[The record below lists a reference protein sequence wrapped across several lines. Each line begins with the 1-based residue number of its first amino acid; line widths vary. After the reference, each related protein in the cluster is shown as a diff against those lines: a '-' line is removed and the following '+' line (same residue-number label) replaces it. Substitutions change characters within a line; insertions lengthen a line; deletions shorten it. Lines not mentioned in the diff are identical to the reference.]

1 TRRFPISLDDHL
13 SSRNRRMRRL
23 EVMLQHRA
31 TREAEGYLELG
42 MHQHALDAL
51 ERQEHRE
58 LLGFQASYLAG
69 EALRGLGRHEEAL
82 AMYEQSAELNPENVD
97 LYVAMGTCY
106 KRLGEID
113 IAIEVLEDALIV
125 EPGNSV
131 VLYNLACYWSLAR
144 RPRRS
149 LNFLHRALDQDWQ
162 LSAMLSAEPDFD
174 PIRQDPRFRS
184 LAEDALVKR
193 SS

>member
-1 TRRFPISLDDHL
+1 
-13 SSRNRRMRRL
+13 MRRL
-23 EVMLQHRA
+23 EIMLHRRS

-42 MHQHALDAL
+42 MYSHALATL
-51 ERQEHRE
+51 ERNEHRD
-58 LLGFQASYLAG
+58 LLGFQDSYLAG

-113 IAIEVLEDALIV
+113 VAIEVLEDALIV

-131 VLYNLACYWSLAR
+131 VLYKLACYWSLAQ

-149 LNFLHRALDQDWQ
+149 LSFLTRALDRDRH
-162 LSAMLSAEPDFD
+162 LSAMLAAEPDFD
-174 PIRQDPRFRS
+174 PIRNHPRFRS
-184 LAEDALVKR
+184 LSNGSIVRASPD
-193 SS
+193 SP